1 MRVLVLLRL
10 AALGSLALTLSACG
24 GAEKNAA
31 GAKVFAD
38 AGCGGC
44 HTLAAANTEGKVG
57 PDLDQARPDAA
68 RVIAQVTNGGGTM
81 PAFGDRLSEQ
91 QIRDVAEFV
100 AESANT
106 TTDAGSVA
114 ANYRPDG
121 TTLADCTGDFGCY
134 EQAFANIAYRQGPK
148 AALALLE
155 RKIRSP
161 GPIDADCHRITHA
174 IGSGALAHFDGDS
187 GAAFAAG
194 GVTCASGYYHG
205 IIERSLLGKPTEA
218 IGPLTQSLC
227 ASQSIRRTEFIH
239 FQCVHGLGH
248 GLMIYTGYG
257 LPRSLDYCDELETE
271 WERESCRGG
280 VFMENSQSS
289 YGVRSRWLSD
299 DDLIYPCNAVVQR
312 AKYQCYLIQLA
323 RIGPAL
329 GFDWRR
335 IAATCRE
342 SEQEFVVVCFQSIG
356 REASGFTRHDS
367 ARILGICRFAGDME
381 DECIY
386 GAARDITYNDAG
398 PKRAKLFCNDAPT
411 RYRAYC
417 WQGIGTILGSLN
429 TYREQRKAAC
439 RRATR
444 GGQSAYYGDCIRG
457 ANV

>member
-1 MRVLVLLRL
+1 MPVRL
-10 AALGSLALTLSACG
+10 AALATLVLILSACG
-24 GAEKNAA
+24 GDEKTAA

-38 AGCGGC
+38 SGCGGC
-44 HTLAAANTEGKVG
+44 HTFAAANSKGKVG

-68 RVIAQVTNGGGTM
+68 LVTAQVTNGGGTM
-81 PAFGDRLSEQ
+81 PAFGDRLSDQ
-91 QIRDVAEFV
+91 QIRDVAAFV
-100 AESANT
+100 ADSGSGTKAP
-106 TTDAGSVA
+106 GSVA
-114 ANYRPDG
+114 ANYEPDG
-121 TTLADCTGDFGCY
+121 TTVADCTGDFGCY

-161 GPIDADCHRITHA
+161 GPIDSDCHRITHA
-174 IGSGALAHFDGDS
+174 IGSGALAHFDGDP

-205 IIERSLLGKPTEA
+205 IIERSLLGKPVEA

-227 ASQSIRRTEFIH
+227 AAQSIRRTDFIH

-257 LPRSLDYCDELETE
+257 LPKSLDYCDQLETE

-289 YGVRSRWLSD
+289 YGVRSKWLSD
-299 DDLIYPCNAVVQR
+299 DDLIYPCNAVVER

-329 GFDWRR
+329 GFNWRK
-335 IAATCRE
+335 IAATCRQ
-342 SEQEFVVVCFQSIG
+342 SEEEFVVVCFQSIG

-367 ARILGICRFAGDME
+367 AQILDICHFAGDME

-386 GAARDITYNDAG
+386 GAARDLTYNDAG
-398 PKRAKLFCNDAPT
+398 TKRAKPFCNSAPRRHRGYCWEGIGTLIGSFYRDESPKRAACHSATK
-411 RYRAYC
+411 
-417 WQGIGTILGSLN
+417 
-429 TYREQRKAAC
+429 TY
-439 RRATR
+439 
-444 GGQSAYYGDCIRG
+444 YLDCIKG
-457 ANV
+457 ANVPPA

>member
-1 MRVLVLLRL
+1 MLVRL
-10 AALGSLALTLSACG
+10 AALVSLTVIMSACG
-24 GAEKNAA
+24 GDEKTAA

-38 AGCGGC
+38 ADCGGC
-44 HTLAAANTEGKVG
+44 HTLAAANSKGTAG
-57 PDLDQARPDAA
+57 PDLDQARPDVA

-81 PAFGDRLSEQ
+81 PAFGERLSDRE
-91 QIRDVAEFV
+91 IRDVAAFV
-100 AESANT
+100 ADSTDAT
-106 TTDAGSVA
+106 KDAGSVA
-114 ANYRPDG
+114 ADYEPDG
-121 TTLADCTGDFGCY
+121 TTLADCTGDFRCY
-134 EQAFANIAYRQGPK
+134 EQAFANVAYRQGPK
-148 AALALLE
+148 VALALVD

-161 GPIDADCHRITHA
+161 GPIEADCHRIVHA
-174 IGSGALAHFDGDS
+174 IGAGALAHFDGDT

-205 IIERSLLGKPTEA
+205 IIERSLLGRPPEA

-227 ASQSIRRTEFIH
+227 ASRNIRRTDFIH

-289 YGVRSRWLSD
+289 YGVRSKWLKD

-329 GFDWRR
+329 GFDWQR
-335 IAATCRE
+335 IVATCRE
-342 SEQEFVVVCFQSIG
+342 SEPEFVVVCFQSVG
-356 REASGFTRHDS
+356 REASGFTRHNSSD
-367 ARILGICRFAGDME
+367 ILDICRFGGDME

-386 GAARDITYNDAG
+386 GAARDLTYNDAG
-398 PKRAKLFCNDAPT
+398 PKRAKLFCNRAPA

-417 WQGIGTILGSLN
+417 WQGIGTILGSIN
-429 TYREQRKAAC
+429 PSAKQKQAAC
-439 RRATR
+439 AQATT
-444 GGQSAYYGDCIRG
+444 QYYAACARG